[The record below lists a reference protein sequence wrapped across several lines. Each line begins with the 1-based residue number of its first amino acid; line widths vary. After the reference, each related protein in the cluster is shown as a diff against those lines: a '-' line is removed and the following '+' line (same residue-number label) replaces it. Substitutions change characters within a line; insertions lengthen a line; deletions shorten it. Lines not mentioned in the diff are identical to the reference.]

1 MHPIDRLRETRLLP
15 VFVLLGAVASVWF
28 LYEVSGI
35 LAPFLWALVTAYVL
49 FPVVRFL
56 ERKLKLPRILVVSGL
71 YVVFVGVL
79 VLLGI
84 YLAPVAVD
92 QGEDLLAT
100 LPQTVDDARTELLED
115 PTVRIGSVEIDAVHI
130 NDRID
135 RAIEDVVDELS
146 ARAVPLVIHTV
157 EIAIHVLVYFLV
169 TFYFLLHGD
178 EILRQARSLTP
189 RRHRGTIDRVGRQV
203 NATLGAYIRGQ
214 VILFALMSV
223 ATYIAL
229 TIYDV
234 DYALALAIATG
245 ALELIPIIG
254 PWTAGAAAVTVAVSQ
269 GHAPFGWSQVELGVA
284 VALTYFVLRMLEDHF
299 VIPQLIGRIVRVH
312 PVLVIFA
319 ILAGAS
325 SFGILGLL
333 LAVPTLATLKIVAQA
348 IYYELGNPPARVV
361 VPVQQAEDLETVR
374 SMLGDGIEGQLVM
387 LLGEGAIGWD
397 ELGTM
402 QELAL
407 VAVSNDVSLKV
418 VTPDRF
424 AASIATAAGLRVVTE
439 ARMSDEVG
447 TVEALLARGANG
459 SRKRRF
465 AFDREPAGLEL
476 PGEPSAPAQQSD

>member
-189 RRHRGTIDRVGRQV
+189 RRHRGTIDRVGR
-203 NATLGAYIRGQ
+203 
-214 VILFALMSV
+214 
-223 ATYIAL
+223 
-229 TIYDV
+229 
-234 DYALALAIATG
+234 
-245 ALELIPIIG
+245 
-254 PWTAGAAAVTVAVSQ
+254 
-269 GHAPFGWSQVELGVA
+269 
-284 VALTYFVLRMLEDHF
+284 
-299 VIPQLIGRIVRVH
+299 
-312 PVLVIFA
+312 
-319 ILAGAS
+319 
-325 SFGILGLL
+325 
-333 LAVPTLATLKIVAQA
+333 
-348 IYYELGNPPARVV
+348 
-361 VPVQQAEDLETVR
+361 
-374 SMLGDGIEGQLVM
+374 
-387 LLGEGAIGWD
+387 
-397 ELGTM
+397 
-402 QELAL
+402 
-407 VAVSNDVSLKV
+407 
-418 VTPDRF
+418 
-424 AASIATAAGLRVVTE
+424 
-439 ARMSDEVG
+439 
-447 TVEALLARGANG
+447 
-459 SRKRRF
+459 
-465 AFDREPAGLEL
+465 
-476 PGEPSAPAQQSD
+476 